1 MLVPSGPT
9 EEKLIEALKTGPYG
23 KCVFHC
29 NNNVV
34 DHQVVNHEYD
44 RWNNDEFY
52 HVWFYDETSRYAK
65 FMGTRGEVIVDMQ
78 PDEKES
84 KIVIEY
90 FDPERTKEIINVE
103 ELSEDF
109 SDTAVE
115 ITGWWKNFWIL

>member
-1 MLVPSGPT
+1 MSFTMCGFT
-9 EEKLIEALKTGPYG
+9 A
-23 KCVFHC
+23 
-29 NNNVV
+29 
-34 DHQVVNHEYD
+34 
-44 RWNNDEFY
+44 
-52 HVWFYDETSRYAK
+52 ETSRYAK

-90 FDPERTKEIINVE
+90 FDPGRTKEIINVA

-109 SDTAVE
+109 RDTAVE

>member
-34 DHQVVNHEYD
+34 DHQVVNLNMTD
-44 RWNNDEFY
+44 GTTMSFTMCG
-52 HVWFYDETSRYAK
+52 FTAETSRYAK

-78 PDEKES
+78 PDRKGKQNRNRVFRS
-84 KIVIEY
+84 GK
-90 FDPERTKEIINVE
+90 DERNNRCSSFI
-103 ELSEDF
+103 
-109 SDTAVE
+109 
-115 ITGWWKNFWIL
+115 G